1 MTGILG
7 KQPKT
12 KAYLL
17 KTKGPT
23 KYFVTQPFWTPKLE
37 QSPRIK
43 QQSLKDQSVLR
54 DLPPTLHLSD
64 SESHVHCQILFSVWG
79 DLSRTGPSVW
89 FSVSLLCN
97 PPWEVCCGATYFS
110 IWCLFCLFGFVLP
123 FAFLFHS
130 VTMNF
135 CITFDLCPL
144 QTVGSQLSLPSIPWF
159 GIFYLSIILNFF
171 SPYYISLLQCHY
183 TVFKWGNKHVGAWTC
198 PTDTAVAL

>member
-1 MTGILG
+1 MTGTLG
-7 KQPKT
+7 KQPET

-64 SESHVHCQILFSVWG
+64 SVSRPLSDPVQCKGWFEQNRPISVIQC
-79 DLSRTGPSVW
+79 LTALYSTMRSM
-89 FSVSLLCN
+89 
-97 PPWEVCCGATYFS
+97 CGATYFS

-144 QTVGSQLSLPSIPWF
+144 QTVGSQLSLPWIPWF
-159 GIFYLSIILNFF
+159 GIFYLSAILIFPPLLYF
-171 SPYYISLLQCHY
+171 LITVSLHYIQ
-183 TVFKWGNKHVGAWTC
+183 VGK
-198 PTDTAVAL
+198 